1 MTTPSEFAK
10 NATAA
15 LHQVLQFSPG
25 DFDAEGTTA
34 IIEQAI
40 GNATRELETR
50 VCRQLK
56 EVQAAAQDRLAR
68 LLSSSPAVIY
78 SFKATDEYTPTFVSD
93 NINAV
98 LGYAPGE
105 YLDDP
110 SFWRDRVHPDDLA
123 RVEDAISKFFR
134 NGIHTMEYRFRRKDG
149 SYCWVNDEQHLI
161 RGVDGKPLEIVGSW
175 SDITRRKA
183 AEEEK
188 AAAHARLSQ
197 LLTSS
202 PAVIYSYKATGDFA
216 PTFVSQNITDW
227 LGYEP
232 KEYLEHPDFWRRCVH
247 PDDLPAVE
255 AESVRLF
262 KKGRHIVEY
271 RFLKKDGTYCW
282 VNDAQQLIRDEKGQP
297 AEVVGSWSDIT
308 ERKRAEKAA
317 MEATAALRRTSEEQT
332 VILESA
338 TSGIA
343 FVKDGI
349 IVRANARLDEL
360 FGFGRG
366 EQIGQ
371 PTRIWYPDDDSHA
384 AGGGAV
390 SEQIARGETHQ
401 REQQLMHKGGELFWC
416 RLSGRAVDPLDLS
429 QGTVWILEDVT
440 QHKAAA
446 RALRQAKE
454 MAEDATQM
462 KSMFLANMSHEIRT
476 PMNAIIGLS
485 HLALKTDLTPKQR
498 DYVGKVHNAGTSLLG
513 IINEILDF
521 SKIEA
526 GRLDF
531 ETTDFQMDDVITS
544 VVTLSGQK
552 ASEKGLELLVDV
564 PGTIPQHLVGDPLR
578 LGQIITNL
586 VSNAVKFTERGEIRV
601 KAELLAQTAEKVELR
616 FSVQDTGMGMTP
628 EQAARLFQPFTQAD
642 MSTTRKHG
650 GTGLGLT
657 ISRRLAE
664 AMGGQV
670 WLKSEAG
677 VGSTFFFTVWLGV
690 SAVRGSTKILPER
703 LPSLNVL
710 VVDDNAAARETL
722 IDTLSGVTT
731 HVDAVSSGA
740 EAVAAVKQH
749 DQPSPYDLV
758 FMDWRMPGM
767 DGLEATRRIKQ
778 DQQLRKPPVIVI
790 VTAFGREEVR
800 DEAEKLGID
809 GFLVKPVTKSMLVDT
824 LVTLFV
830 PAAEETAKAAAA
842 GHEQAGQLGGA
853 RILLAEDN
861 DINQQIAVELLEG
874 VGARVKV
881 ANNGREAVEALTQ
894 DPTGYDLVLMDLQM
908 PEMDGY
914 QATAKIRAESLFANL
929 PIIAMT
935 AHATVEERQRCRAAG
950 MNDHVSKPIDPN
962 ALFETVSQYYRPLV
976 EAGTGRTATSA
987 DQPTT
992 ISATDEPILPS
1003 VEGLDTSDGLLRV
1016 AGNRK
1021 LYLKLLRQFVE
1032 QQSTVPARIAE
1043 CLLAGD
1049 HATAERLAHT
1059 VKGVAGNLG
1068 AGAVQSAASE
1078 LERAISSCG
1087 EAAHVEALRERVAGQ
1102 LDGLIGRLRPA
1113 FAGGPMPDAA
1123 ATSPAAA
1130 VDAEELKTVLADMCK
1145 QLGEFDPAAADT
1157 LETNRNVFRFLLS
1170 GDDFAIFEQHV
1181 QGYAFGEAQALL
1193 EHAAKARSI

>member
-50 VCRQLK
+50 ARRQLK
-56 EVQAAAQDRLAR
+56 EVQAAAQERLAR

-202 PAVIYSYKATGDFA
+202 PAVIYSYNATGDFA

-232 KEYLEHPDFWRRCVH
+232 KEYLEHSDFWRRCVH

-262 KKGRHIVEY
+262 KKGRHTVEY

-308 ERKRAEKAA
+308 ERKRAEEAA

-446 RALRQAKE
+446 QALRQAKE

-722 IDTLSGVTT
+722 MDTLSGVTT

-842 GHEQAGQLGGA
+842 
-853 RILLAEDN
+853 
-861 DINQQIAVELLEG
+861 
-874 VGARVKV
+874 
-881 ANNGREAVEALTQ
+881 
-894 DPTGYDLVLMDLQM
+894 
-908 PEMDGY
+908 
-914 QATAKIRAESLFANL
+914 
-929 PIIAMT
+929 
-935 AHATVEERQRCRAAG
+935 AG
-950 MNDHVSKPIDPN
+950 MS
-962 ALFETVSQYYRPLV
+962 
-976 EAGTGRTATSA
+976 
-987 DQPTT
+987 
-992 ISATDEPILPS
+992 
-1003 VEGLDTSDGLLRV
+1003 
-1016 AGNRK
+1016 
-1021 LYLKLLRQFVE
+1021 
-1032 QQSTVPARIAE
+1032 
-1043 CLLAGD
+1043 
-1049 HATAERLAHT
+1049 
-1059 VKGVAGNLG
+1059 
-1068 AGAVQSAASE
+1068 
-1078 LERAISSCG
+1078 
-1087 EAAHVEALRERVAGQ
+1087 
-1102 LDGLIGRLRPA
+1102 RPA
-1113 FAGGPMPDAA
+1113 SSAGRASFWRRTT
-1123 ATSPAAA
+1123 TSTSRLPWSSWRAW
-1130 VDAEELKTVLADMCK
+1130 ELA
-1145 QLGEFDPAAADT
+1145 
-1157 LETNRNVFRFLLS
+1157 
-1170 GDDFAIFEQHV
+1170 
-1181 QGYAFGEAQALL
+1181 
-1193 EHAAKARSI
+1193 